1 MLMWAMSGRTRRK
14 TPIWAAILPTLYA
27 CATAGTTIE
36 SEPAR
41 RAATAATTGEVTPY
55 EVWFTLAQGARTT
68 SVLDGIKGMHLP
80 VALPLLPGDRYVLVQ
95 GDANVT
101 LEPDRELLDR
111 EIGPRAERYLGPRKS
126 GPFWDRWLQEYYADR
141 VPVDVQ
147 VRRIG
152 SWPDLAC
159 AGPPEVLGEPAPSAH
174 PEPQSPPKNGTG
186 PRVDA
191 ARAGARARK
200 LPFVL
205 LSFRGTDGYPA
216 VHPVEISDA
225 GPDGIVLTA
234 ADPSLIPPGG
244 RRAGLLAHDYGKQLV
259 ALRTQQFT
267 GWLTADEGS
276 GRALYAPHT
285 QQGFRAPGNK
295 TLLLL
300 ANGFLAKRGLRKAIA
315 SGTLERLRETAA
327 QRQIS
332 S

>member
-1 MLMWAMSGRTRRK
+1 M
-14 TPIWAAILPTLYA
+14 AASWPDGVDRIID
-27 CATAGTTIE
+27 GDM
-36 SEPAR
+36 
-41 RAATAATTGEVTPY
+41 TAALAYVTP
-55 EVWFTLAQGARTT
+55 AGGAVVTAVAPIGLRDRERGTVGFTT
-68 SVLDGIKGMHLP
+68 SLGFGKKLERIRRNP
-80 VALPLLPGDRYVLVQ
+80 RIALAYHTRKHGFAEEDRYVLAQ
-95 GDANVT
+95 GDATLT
-101 LEPDRELLDR
+101 LEPDRDYLDR

-126 GPFWDRWLQEYYADR
+126 GPFWDRWLREYYADR
-141 VPVDVQ
+141 VPVDVR
-147 VRRIG
+147 VHRMV

-159 AGPPEVLGEPAPSAH
+159 GGAPELFGEPAPSGH
-174 PEPQSPPKNGTG
+174 PEPQPPPKNGTA

-205 LSFRGTDGYPA
+205 LGFLGADGYPV
-216 VHPVEISDA
+216 VHPVEIADA
-225 GPDGIVLTA
+225 GPEGIVLTA

-259 ALRTQQFT
+259 ALRVQQFT

-300 ANGFLAKRGLRKAIA
+300 ANGFLAKRGLRKAVS
-315 SGTLERLRETAA
+315 SGTLDRLRKPPPEPS
-327 QRQIS
+327 RS